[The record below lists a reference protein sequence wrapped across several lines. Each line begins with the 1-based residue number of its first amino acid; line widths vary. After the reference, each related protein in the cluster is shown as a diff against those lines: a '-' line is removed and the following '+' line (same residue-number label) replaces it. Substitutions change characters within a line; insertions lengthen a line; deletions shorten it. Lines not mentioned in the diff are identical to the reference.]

1 MTLKQL
7 TVCLMACL
15 LMGVGV
21 LTWWLDQRASK
32 KIIYTTELVSTVPVL
47 VTEALRLQP
56 GISQPEMTAYV
67 AGALESSGVQGYGVA
82 KGQVCDAWGNPLQM
96 RTWQASGFPVVSCQS
111 SGADGVPGNNDDI
124 SFTYN
129 SNARVW
135 TSVIPRTGSSSSS
148 SSF

>member
-7 TVCLMACL
+7 TVSLMACL
-15 LMGVGV
+15 LVGVGV

-32 KIIYTTELVSTVPVL
+32 KVIYTTEIVSTVPML

-67 AGALESSGVQGYGVA
+67 ANALESAGAQGYRVSE
-82 KGQVCDAWGNPLQM
+82 GQVCDAWGNPLVL
-96 RTWQASGFPVVSCQS
+96 RTWKASGFPVVSCQS
-111 SGADGVPGNNDDI
+111 SGADGVVGTNDDI

-129 SNARVW
+129 SHARVW
-135 TSVIPRTGSSSSS
+135 SSAFPKTNES